1 MLSLSKYC
9 VLCPFFYY
17 HAIPEFSLPSKN
29 LHPVPLSFNTDDF
42 ILKVSVPR
50 VIENKEKVIENEEKL
65 IENSEKLIE
74 KLIEKSTN
82 NGDKLTENRIAILRA
97 ITEDPYTTK
106 TELSEIIGI
115 STTAISANIE
125 YMRGKYIRRV
135 GPDKGG
141 FWEIIK

>member
-1 MLSLSKYC
+1 M
-9 VLCPFFYY
+9 
-17 HAIPEFSLPSKN
+17 
-29 LHPVPLSFNTDDF
+29 
-42 ILKVSVPR
+42 PR
-50 VIENKEKVIENEEKL
+50 VIENKEKVIENGDRVIENSAKVTEKL

-74 KLIEKSTN
+74 NLIEKSTN

-97 ITEDPYTTK
+97 IIEDPYTTK

>member
-1 MLSLSKYC
+1 M
-9 VLCPFFYY
+9 
-17 HAIPEFSLPSKN
+17 
-29 LHPVPLSFNTDDF
+29 
-42 ILKVSVPR
+42 PR
-50 VIENKEKVIENEEKL
+50 VIEKITENDDRVT
-65 IENSEKLIE
+65 ENSAKVTEKLIE

-97 ITEDPYTTK
+97 IIEDPYTTK

>member
-1 MLSLSKYC
+1 M
-9 VLCPFFYY
+9 
-17 HAIPEFSLPSKN
+17 
-29 LHPVPLSFNTDDF
+29 
-42 ILKVSVPR
+42 
-50 VIENKEKVIENEEKL
+50 IENEEKL

-97 ITEDPYTTK
+97 IIEDPYTTK